1 MRSLLELGVKG
12 PPNIFLNSPFL
23 MQYWGWCEINSSV
36 TKLIL
41 VAQLAA
47 LQIAELLLVNSDSFE
62 SVRRTNN
69 SNFGH

>member
-1 MRSLLELGVKG
+1 
-12 PPNIFLNSPFL
+12 

-47 LQIAELLLVNSDSFE
+47 LQIAELLVVNSNSFDSFWQIDD
-62 SVRRTNN
+62 
-69 SNFGH
+69 SNFGHQSFSSPKWP